1 MILIGF
7 VNWELQENIL
17 PSTNQT
23 QDKLREQIRS
33 RGILA
38 KRTGKSWVANDKRI
52 YSFELD
58 ESRTEN
64 FQKVKNL
71 SVYEFSEDDA
81 RLQAVYRTKEAIWSK
96 DKIKFSEIGEKTIW
110 NNNKI
115 VTSQIINEELAE
127 DSSPFDNLY
136 EKPSHL
142 DSRKLKNQIETS
154 EIERMDYEVAL
165 EKKHSTPFLP
175 LVIAL
180 FTAPFAL
187 SLNRKGKV
195 VTIAYAIG
203 VWLLFMGFTN
213 TFEQFGLNGFLFPPF
228 AVWLPL
234 FLFSLLGI
242 VWLSRVKT

>member
-1 MILIGF
+1 MAIAGKSF
-7 VNWELQENIL
+7 TE
-17 PSTNQT
+17 TNQT

-38 KRTGKSWVANDKRI
+38 KRAGKFWVANDKRI

-58 ESRTEN
+58 ESITEN

-71 SVYEFSEDDA
+71 SVYEFSDDDA

-96 DKIKFSEIGEKTIW
+96 DKIKFGETTEKIIW
-110 NNNKI
+110 NNNE
-115 VTSQIINEELAE
+115 VETTQVLNGELAE
-127 DSSPFDNLY
+127 SSSPFDNLY

-142 DSRKLKNQIETS
+142 DSQRLKKQIADGET
-154 EIERMDYEVAL
+154 EQKDYEVAL
-165 EKKHSTPFLP
+165 EKKYSTPFLP
-175 LVIAL
+175 FVIAL

-195 VTIAYAIG
+195 VTIGYAVG

-213 TFEQFGLNGFLFPPF
+213 TFEQFGLNGFLSSAF
-228 AVWLPL
+228 AVWTPL

-242 VWLSRVKT
+242 ILLSKVRT